1 MTGVADSTQAGI
13 VYLVGAGPGDP
24 ELITVRGLRCLQRA
38 EVVIYDRLANPAL
51 LDHAPAG
58 AELIDVGKEA
68 DRHTLPQAEINR
80 LLVERG
86 RAGKTVV
93 RLKGGDPFVFG
104 RGGEEALALVAAGV
118 PFEVVPGVS
127 SAIAAP
133 AYAGIPVTQRELAGS
148 VTIIT
153 GHRADATGDPEA
165 EWARLAATSGTL
177 VFLMGV
183 GNLPAIVAACRR
195 GGRPADTPVALI
207 ANGTRPDQQIVA
219 GTLADIVERAAGVI
233 RPPAVIVV
241 GPVVALREALAW
253 FPPAHSSNS

>member
-1 MTGVADSTQAGI
+1 VASSSQGI

-24 ELITVRGLRCLQRA
+24 DLITVAGLRCLQRA
-38 EVVIYDRLANPAL
+38 DVVVYDRLANPAL
-51 LDHAPAG
+51 LAHVPAG

-68 DRHTLPQAEINR
+68 DRHTMPQEEINR

-104 RGGEEALALVAAGV
+104 RGGEEALALAAAGV
-118 PFEVVPGVS
+118 RFAVVPGVS

-153 GHRADATGDPEA
+153 GHRADAADDPEA
-165 EWARLAATSGTL
+165 EWERLAAAQTAGTL

-183 GNLPAIVAACRR
+183 GNLPRIVAALRR
-195 GGRPADTPVALI
+195 AGRPADTPIALV
-207 ANGTRPDQQIVA
+207 ANGTLPDQQTVV
-219 GTLADIVERAAGVI
+219 GTLADIVERASGAI

-241 GPVVALREALAW
+241 GPVVTLQQALAW
-253 FPPAHSSNS
+253 FRPAVA

>member
-1 MTGVADSTQAGI
+1 MTSSSHGI

-24 ELITVRGLRCLQRA
+24 DLITVAGLKCLQRA
-38 EVVIYDRLANPAL
+38 DVVVYDRLANPAL
-51 LDHAPAG
+51 LAHAPAG
-58 AELIDVGKEA
+58 AELIDAGKEA

-86 RAGKTVV
+86 RSGQTVV

-104 RGGEEALALVAAGV
+104 RGGEEALALAAAGV
-118 PFEVVPGVS
+118 PFVVVPGVS

-153 GHRADATGDPEA
+153 GHRADAVGDPEA
-165 EWARLAATSGTL
+165 EWERLSAAQTGGTL
-177 VFLMGV
+177 IFLMGV
-183 GNLPAIVAACRR
+183 GNLAAIVAALRR
-195 GGRPADTPVALI
+195 GGRSADTPIALI
-207 ANGTRPDQQIVA
+207 ANGTRPDQQVVV
-219 GTLADIVERAAGVI
+219 GTLADIVEAATGVI

-253 FPPAHSSNS
+253 FPAARSPNS

>member
-1 MTGVADSTQAGI
+1 MSSCGI

-24 ELITVRGLRCLQRA
+24 ELITVRGLKCLQRA
-38 EVVIYDRLANPAL
+38 DVVVYDRLANRAL
-51 LDHAPAG
+51 LDYAPPG

-104 RGGEEALALVAAGV
+104 RGGEEALALVEAGV
-118 PFEVVPGVS
+118 PFEVVPGVT

-133 AYAGIPVTQRELAGS
+133 AYAGIPVTHRGLAGG
-148 VTIIT
+148 VTIVT
-153 GHRADATGDPEA
+153 GHRADAVA
-165 EWARLAATSGTL
+165 EQETEWERLAAAQADGTL

-183 GNLPAIVAACRR
+183 GNLPAIVAALRR

-207 ANGTRPDQQIVA
+207 ANGTCPDQCVVI

-241 GPVVALREALAW
+241 GPVVTLSEKLAW
-253 FPPAHSSNS
+253 FRCWIAQ

>member
-1 MTGVADSTQAGI
+1 MTSSSSGI

-24 ELITVRGLRCLQRA
+24 ELITVRGLKCLQRA
-38 EVVIYDRLANPAL
+38 DVVVYDRLANRSL

-68 DRHTLPQAEINR
+68 DRHTMPQEEINR
-80 LLVERG
+80 LLVEKG

-104 RGGEEALALVAAGV
+104 RGGEEALALAEAGV
-118 PFEVVPGVS
+118 PFEVVPGIT

-133 AYAGIPVTQRELAGS
+133 AYAGIPVTHRGVAGS
-148 VTIIT
+148 VTIVT
-153 GHRADATGDPEA
+153 GHRADATSDAEA
-165 EWARLAATSGTL
+165 TWERLAAASDGTL

-183 GNLPAIVAACRR
+183 GNLPNIVAALRR

-207 ANGTRPDQQIVA
+207 ACGTCPEQQTVI
-219 GTLADIVERAAGVI
+219 GTLADIGERAAGII

-241 GPVVALREALAW
+241 GEVVALAEKLAW
-253 FPPAHSSNS
+253 FRP

>member
-1 MTGVADSTQAGI
+1 MTSSSLGI

-24 ELITVRGLRCLQRA
+24 ELITVRGLKCCSRA
-38 EVVIYDRLANPAL
+38 EVVVYDRLANPAL
-51 LDHAPAG
+51 LEHAAAG
-58 AELIDVGKEA
+58 AERIDVGKEA

-86 RAGKTVV
+86 PAGKTVV

-118 PFEVVPGVS
+118 PFEIVPGIS

-133 AYAGIPVTQRELAGS
+133 AYAGIPVTQREVAGS

-153 GHRADATGDPEA
+153 GHRADAIGDPEA
-165 EWARLAATSGTL
+165 EWERLAATSGTL
-177 VFLMGV
+177 VFVMGV
-183 GNLPAIVAACRR
+183 GNLPAIAAALRR

-207 ANGTRPDQQIVA
+207 ANGTRPDQQTVA

-241 GPVVALREALAW
+241 GPVVALRESLAW
-253 FPPAHSSNS
+253 FEAKGRV

>member
-1 MTGVADSTQAGI
+1 MASSSHGI

-24 ELITVRGLRCLQRA
+24 DLITVAGLRCLQRA
-38 EVVIYDRLANPAL
+38 DVVVYDRLANPAL
-51 LDHAPAG
+51 LAYAPAG

-68 DRHTLPQAEINR
+68 DRHTLPQEEINR
-80 LLVERG
+80 LLVARG

-104 RGGEEALALVAAGV
+104 RGGEEALALAAAGV
-118 PFEVVPGVS
+118 RFEVVPGVS

-153 GHRADATGDPEA
+153 GHRADTTGDPEA
-165 EWARLAATSGTL
+165 EWERLAAAQTTGTL

-183 GNLPAIVAACRR
+183 GNLPAIVAALRR
-195 GGRPADTPVALI
+195 AGRPADTPIALI
-207 ANGTRPDQQIVA
+207 ANGTLPDQQTVV
-219 GTLADIVERAAGVI
+219 GTLADIVERARGVI

-241 GPVVALREALAW
+241 GPVVTLHQTLAW
-253 FPPAHSSNS
+253 FQPAVS